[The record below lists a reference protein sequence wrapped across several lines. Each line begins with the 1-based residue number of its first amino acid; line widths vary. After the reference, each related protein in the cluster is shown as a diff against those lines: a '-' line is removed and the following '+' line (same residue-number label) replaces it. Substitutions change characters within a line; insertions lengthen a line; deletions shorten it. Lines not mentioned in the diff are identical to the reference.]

1 MSGVQWIAVNGR
13 MVRAD
18 EFLIDR
24 LEDALEVAYERRN
37 MALDMLV
44 AAERN
49 MIEVEDQINDIQS
62 RIAKERRRLRD
73 AG

>member
-18 EFLIDR
+18 EHLIDR
-24 LEDALEVAYERRN
+24 LEDALELAYERRN
-37 MALDMLV
+37 DALDGLI

-62 RIAKERRRLRD
+62 RIAKERRRLRG